1 MPLEK
6 NNSVHCTGQKIK
18 KNRIAIE
25 PENIFS
31 RKIRLLLIFDVTER
45 KNLRFRVAR
54 IFNLCR
60 IRFTSMTRKTRK
72 RLTRRSGSSVG

>member
-31 RKIRLLLIFDVTER
+31 RKISLLIIFDVTER
-45 KNLRFRVAR
+45 KKFRFRVAR

-60 IRFTSMTRKTRK
+60 IRLTSMTRK

>member
-45 KNLRFRVAR
+45 KNSDFELHEFLIYVEFVSLR
-54 IFNLCR
+54 
-60 IRFTSMTRKTRK
+60 
-72 RLTRRSGSSVG
+72 